1 MTDPTRLVV
10 VSNRLPIA
18 LEGQGDDLTIT
29 PGKGGLVTALA
40 PVLRNRGGLW
50 IGWSG
55 ATGDPDLGALMRD
68 FSRDAGYDLH
78 TVPLSAEDVRGFYQG
93 FSNEV
98 IWPLFHDFQS
108 RCNFQPE
115 YFRTYLAVNER
126 FAEVIAR
133 HSVETDYIWVH
144 DYHLMHVAA
153 KLKERGCARKAG
165 FFLHIPFPT
174 PDIFLK
180 LPWRMQIIKALA
192 EFDLVGFHTQ
202 NDRRNFLKCMT
213 TLVKGAKASGRGP
226 VITVTLE
233 DGREL
238 QVGYFPISIDFKDFS
253 RQARTRGA
261 AKLASQIRQALK
273 RRTIILGAD
282 RLDYSKGI
290 PQRFEAMRS
299 LLRRYPDLQNRISLL
314 QIVVPSRE
322 KLPEYQAQKM
332 EIESLVGDING
343 EFSVPGY
350 VPIQYL
356 YRNLNRDELVGYYR
370 AADMALV
377 TPLRDGMNL
386 VAKEYCACNITE
398 DGVLILSEFAGAAA
412 QLQRGAFLVNPYDV
426 EGVADTIHRV
436 YHMDRDMKRA
446 YMRKL
451 RALVRKYDIFW
462 WVNAFLESAFGRQLT
477 DFTPVAS
484 VDYIADRQ

>member
-18 LEGQGDDLTIT
+18 LEGQEDDLTIT

-55 ATGDPDLGALMRD
+55 ASGDPELGGMLRD
-68 FSRDAGYDLH
+68 FSKDAGYDLH
-78 TVPLSAEDVRGFYQG
+78 TVPLSQDEVRDFYQG

-115 YFRTYLAVNER
+115 YWRTYLEVNDR
-126 FAEVIAR
+126 FARVIAE
-133 HSVETDYIWVH
+133 HSRPTDFVWVH

-153 KLKERGCARKAG
+153 KLKEQGCARKAG

-180 LPWRMQIIKALA
+180 LPWRKQVLKALTQ
-192 EFDLVGFHTQ
+192 FDLVGFHTLG
-202 NDRRNFLKCMT
+202 DRKNFLKCMT

-238 QVGYFPISIDFKDFS
+238 RVGYFPISIDFKDFS
-253 RQARTRGA
+253 GLARTKEA
-261 AKLASQIRQALK
+261 AGLASQIRQALK
-273 RRTIILGAD
+273 RRVILLGAD
-282 RLDYSKGI
+282 RLDYTKGI

-299 LLRRYPDLQNRISLL
+299 LMRRYPELRNKVSLL

-343 EFSVPGY
+343 EFGEPGY

-356 YRNLNRDELVGYYR
+356 YRNLGRDELVGYYR

-398 DGVLILSEFAGAAA
+398 DGALILSEFAGAAA

-436 YHMDRDMKRA
+436 YHMDLAVKRN

-462 WVNAFLESAFGRQLT
+462 WVDAFLESAFGRQLT
-477 DFTPVAS
+477 DFAPLNA
-484 VDYIADRQ
+484 VDYLSDRP